1 MNYAN
6 RAIRAKVVA
15 KMAGWEKGKGQ
26 RERLTS
32 AEHLATAAA
41 KVSMG
46 RVRPGIIARE
56 FVFEVNTCEGWDG
69 GTRMSLVEMTY

>member
-1 MNYAN
+1 MDC
-6 RAIRAKVVA
+6 AIWGKVVA
-15 KMAGWEKGKGQ
+15 KMAGGRKDKGKG
-26 RERLTS
+26 LTS

-69 GTRMSLVEMTY
+69 GTRMSLVEMMS